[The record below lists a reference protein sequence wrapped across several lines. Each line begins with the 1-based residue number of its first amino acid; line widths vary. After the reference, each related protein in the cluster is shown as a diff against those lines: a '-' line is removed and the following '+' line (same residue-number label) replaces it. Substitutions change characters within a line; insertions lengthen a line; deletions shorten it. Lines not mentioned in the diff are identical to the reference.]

1 MKYSK
6 KKLSIFIGLDV
17 ALFMCVLY
25 FITVSGY
32 RDKFLPNSTVGGV
45 DVSSL
50 SAQEAKDKIADAY
63 SRYQLSVTF
72 RGGKSETLTAGEIS
86 YRYDP
91 SGEVEEALKQQ
102 NPFALIIS
110 DLKGF
115 DRKASFHSSYDADQL
130 TSTVKGWDEL
140 KRKNMKKPVNAQ
152 LVCNDGSFSVAPEQE
167 GTYLSIRKVTA
178 SIQDAVAKGEEEL
191 DLTKM
196 DGIYKEPT
204 VFADDKKLAKEAKQ
218 LNKILAGKGTVTY
231 TLPDGSTKK
240 VDGLVMKDW
249 LKEDSSGS
257 YKLDESVWDQKL
269 KEYVASLA
277 KSTDTID
284 KKHKFKTHSGKKI
297 VVPASGYYGWKINQS
312 EEAAQLRAD
321 IDSGKSVERNPVYS
335 SKEESTYKNNY
346 GFGKT
351 YCEVDL
357 SDQHLWLYVNGKVVT
372 DTDLVSGTN
381 DGEHNTPAGAYRVS
395 EKLRNTTLTGP
406 VNEDG
411 DPEWESDVSYWM
423 RLTTGGVG
431 LHDADWRGAFGG
443 DIWQYSGSHGCINLP
458 PSITPKIYEN
468 VQVGTPVIVYY
479 S

>member
-204 VFADDKKLAKEAKQ
+204 VFAE
-218 LNKILAGKGTVTY
+218 
-231 TLPDGSTKK
+231 
-240 VDGLVMKDW
+240 
-249 LKEDSSGS
+249 
-257 YKLDESVWDQKL
+257 
-269 KEYVASLA
+269 
-277 KSTDTID
+277 
-284 KKHKFKTHSGKKI
+284 
-297 VVPASGYYGWKINQS
+297 
-312 EEAAQLRAD
+312 
-321 IDSGKSVERNPVYS
+321 
-335 SKEESTYKNNY
+335 
-346 GFGKT
+346 
-351 YCEVDL
+351 
-357 SDQHLWLYVNGKVVT
+357 
-372 DTDLVSGTN
+372 
-381 DGEHNTPAGAYRVS
+381 
-395 EKLRNTTLTGP
+395 TGQ
-406 VNEDG
+406 
-411 DPEWESDVSYWM
+411 
-423 RLTTGGVG
+423 
-431 LHDADWRGAFGG
+431 RG
-443 DIWQYSGSHGCINLP
+443 
-458 PSITPKIYEN
+458 
-468 VQVGTPVIVYY
+468 
-479 S
+479 